1 MIDLSYLMD
10 WAWEAEYLAKLS
22 TFIPGI
28 DAVAIHW
35 KSETLFR
42 RWFPGLRS
50 KYVLDK
56 LVIPKAVSE
65 ETALIILSDE
75 LYRVPTKIRALA
87 VFKQYVSNKDTISVP
102 FPLGVRRGFPCLP
115 PKPIADRSID
125 VGFVGRDY
133 PHRKMF
139 LGELS
144 NHAKLRRFRLQ
155 LNCDIR
161 LSISE
166 FADFLND
173 TKISLCLGGNSS
185 PETFRYYE
193 STKLGCIVITPRM
206 PANALYASHPGIQI
220 DAIDDVDE
228 VAAVVESVLQAP
240 EKHEAFQERSLLA
253 WQMQYSPQAVAAM
266 IKRTLESKKTSS

>member
-1 MIDLSYLMD
+1 MD

-102 FPLGVRRGFPCLP
+102 FPLGVRRGFPCLLFDNSHAPLKLERGCVCALGPGAGPCYAAASLKP
-115 PKPIADRSID
+115 PRKQCSLSRVRWRPISKQN
-125 VGFVGRDY
+125 RD
-133 PHRKMF
+133 
-139 LGELS
+139 
-144 NHAKLRRFRLQ
+144 
-155 LNCDIR
+155 
-161 LSISE
+161 
-166 FADFLND
+166 
-173 TKISLCLGGNSS
+173 
-185 PETFRYYE
+185 
-193 STKLGCIVITPRM
+193 
-206 PANALYASHPGIQI
+206 
-220 DAIDDVDE
+220 
-228 VAAVVESVLQAP
+228 
-240 EKHEAFQERSLLA
+240 KHDG
-253 WQMQYSPQAVAAM
+253 
-266 IKRTLESKKTSS
+266 